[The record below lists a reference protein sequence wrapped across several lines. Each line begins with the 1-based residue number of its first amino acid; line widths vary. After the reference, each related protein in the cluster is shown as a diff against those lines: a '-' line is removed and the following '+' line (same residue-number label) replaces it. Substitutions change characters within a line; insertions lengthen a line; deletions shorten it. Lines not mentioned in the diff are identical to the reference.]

1 MITLMTFITCL
12 AALIFLAVVA
22 YALIRICAALESIG
36 GHGDSYLAKLR
47 LGLRAIERQTSHLPS
62 AAPGINENLGAI
74 ANGLTA
80 VDSTLGGVHE
90 ALLKQEERT

>member
-22 YALIRICAALESIG
+22 YALTHIC
-36 GHGDSYLAKLR
+36 
-47 LGLRAIERQTSHLPS
+47 T
-62 AAPGINENLGAI
+62 INENLGAI

-90 ALLKQEERT
+90 ALLKQEERS